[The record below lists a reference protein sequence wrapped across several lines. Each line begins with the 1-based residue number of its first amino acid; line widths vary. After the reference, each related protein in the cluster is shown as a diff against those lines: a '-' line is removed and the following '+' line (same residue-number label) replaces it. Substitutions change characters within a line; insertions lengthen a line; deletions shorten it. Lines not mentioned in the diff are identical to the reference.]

1 MAHALRTTLAVVW
14 FQSADEQRLVRD
26 SCVKNA
32 LDIAQTE
39 GIWINKEIA
48 IAGEFW
54 MSSLSLSLARPIAL
68 AVAYSYDR
76 AYKSKHFS

>member
-48 IAGEFW
+48 IAGEF
-54 MSSLSLSLARPIAL
+54 
-68 AVAYSYDR
+68 
-76 AYKSKHFS
+76 